1 MKNLKCS
8 VCGGEEFHPIVTGN
22 VSISNGLNIY
32 NTGVPLSFLGIHR
45 VFVCVGCGH
54 VDKEET
60 EDIDTVKL
68 YVVSNSVSKATKEL
82 KSVGIDLTHR
92 ELKSLEKMSILVYGD
107 VSIVRNEVLESI
119 LHNSPTELAGFD
131 AQYLNR

>member
-8 VCGGEEFHPIVTGN
+8 VCGGEEFHPIETGTVTQGP
-22 VSISNGLNIY
+22 SIY
-32 NTGVPLSFLGIHR
+32 NIDFPIAFKPTTR

-119 LHNSPTELAGFD
+119 LQNSPTELAGFD
-131 AQYLNR
+131 AQYLNRG